1 MVSSVLLFRKKLLLH
16 QTKEIPMKTP
26 YAILIGLALIAAA
39 IFYREPS
46 IKSALATTSAHPPVM
61 ACLNSGG
68 GGYDGTYW
76 FCNIAYGDSLYSIPL
91 DFDNKKVGVTKY
103 R

>member
-1 MVSSVLLFRKKLLLH
+1 
-16 QTKEIPMKTP
+16 MKTP

-68 GGYDGTYW
+68 GGYDGTW
-76 FCNIAYGDSLYSIPL
+76 FCNIADGGRFYAIPV
-91 DFDNKKVGVTKY
+91 DIDNKEMKVTKY

>member
-1 MVSSVLLFRKKLLLH
+1 
-16 QTKEIPMKTP
+16 MKTP

-46 IKSALATTSAHPPVM
+46 IKSALATTSAHPPAMQCV
-61 ACLNSGG
+61 GYDG
-68 GGYDGTYW
+68 GGYGGTW
-76 FCNIAYGDSLYSIPL
+76 FCNIADGGRFYAIPV
-91 DFDNKKVGVTKY
+91 DFDNKEMKVTKY